1 MPLCVYWPFGYLLK
15 CLFKY
20 HQFFYWVSFIFLI
33 DFFGLYTVLLLG
45 TCVTNNFSHNVVET
59 WLNFK
64 LSCILIYQ
72 SFPLWWVFSLSF
84 NKSSYSKIIKIFLYV
99 LEGIILPLTFRL
111 LFYLNLIDEVA
122 GFMFF
127 FSMWIS
133 SRLQQH
139 LLKRPFF
146 PLSELL

>member
-1 MPLCVYWPFGYLLK
+1 MVLICIFLLSNDVE
-15 CLFKY
+15 CLFVFIG
-20 HQFFYWVSFIFLI
+20 HLGIFSSVCSGITNFSVECPFFSSMIFLVYI
-33 DFFGLYTVLLLG
+33 QFLCCIC

-111 LFYLNLIDEVA
+111 IFCLNLI
-122 GFMFF
+122 FMYG
-127 FSMWIS
+127 
-133 SRLQQH
+133 
-139 LLKRPFF
+139 
-146 PLSELL
+146 